1 MDQISVENPYV
12 SEETPIDQLTWKFKI
27 GCLDVNTTGSQ
38 RYVLFSVL
46 TISTLFFCLI
56 SAYLQVNLSERA
68 RERESLNKILD
79 YTSKGKSQPVN

>member
-1 MDQISVENPYV
+1 M

-38 RYVLFSVL
+38 RSVQFSIL

-56 SAYLQVNLSERA
+56 SAYLQVNLSER
-68 RERESLNKILD
+68 ERENLNKILN
-79 YTSKGKSQPVN
+79 YIKGEMRSSKLKDR